1 VRSAL
6 AWLALVVL
14 ATPAGAAG
22 LAGAGRWPVAST
34 TVVFTRDGRTLPTEV
49 WYPART
55 AARDVPP
62 RRGRFPLVLVVH
74 GHCGFRTNYE
84 YLTTALAAAGF
95 VVAAPDFPGFTKAD
109 CDAGL
114 PIGDVAGDVPRDLEA
129 MRAAFAGAAPPVEA
143 FRRAVRARFTGAV
156 GHSLATIGV
165 LPPAPRFRAV
175 VVLAPIGSPWKTSD
189 FLPIAR
195 PARAV
200 MAIGGTADTT
210 LPFASQTAPLFDVL
224 PAPAYLVK
232 IVGGTHSGFTDMDS
246 RLDPAALA
254 RQEAL
259 VVRYAT
265 AFFQRHLK
273 GRKRFGRYLKP
284 ADAAAQGPDV
294 ELTARLR

>member
-1 VRSAL
+1 VRPAL
-6 AWLALVVL
+6 AWLAVLVL
-14 ATPAGAAG
+14 ALPAGAAG
-22 LAGAGRWPVAST
+22 LPGDGRWPVGTT
-34 TVVFTRDGRTLPTEV
+34 TVVFARDGRTLPTEL
-49 WYPART
+49 WYPARA
-55 AARDVPP
+55 AARDAPP
-62 RRGRFPLVLVVH
+62 RRGRFPLVFVVH

-95 VVAAPDFPGFTKAD
+95 VVAAPDFPGFTKTD
-109 CDAGL
+109 CDAGA
-114 PIGDVAGDVPRDLEA
+114 PIGDVAGDVPPDLEA

-143 FRRAVRARFTGAV
+143 FRRVVRARFAGAV
-156 GHSLATIGV
+156 GHSLATVGV

-175 VVLAPIGSPWKTSD
+175 VVLAPIGSAYGPSA
-189 FLPIAR
+189 FLPVSR

-232 IVGGTHSGFTDMDS
+232 IVGGTHSGFTDVDS
-246 RLDPAALA
+246 HLDPAALV

-273 GRKRFGRYLKP
+273 GRRRYARYLKS
-284 ADAAAQGPDV
+284 ADAAAQGADV